1 MRARETADGG
11 KLVGYQCA
19 LDGERRDTQDARG
32 SGRTGEGGVPG
43 NKQCR
48 GPEGGRGRA
57 RLGTAS
63 GEDAEL
69 SAPGS
74 QMERRGE
81 GAGGVGVGAPTAL
94 SKEN

>member
-1 MRARETADGG
+1 MPEGRGG
-11 KLVGYQCA
+11 QW
-19 LDGERRDTQDARG
+19 E
-32 SGRTGEGGVPG
+32 GRVPG

-48 GPEGGRGRA
+48 GPEGGRGLA
-57 RLGTAS
+57 KLGTAS

-81 GAGGVGVGAPTAL
+81 GAGRVGVGAPTAL

>member
-1 MRARETADGG
+1 MPEGLGG
-11 KLVGYQCA
+11 RWG
-19 LDGERRDTQDARG
+19 GG
-32 SGRTGEGGVPG
+32 WGGGGGVLG

-48 GPEGGRGRA
+48 SPEGGRGRA